1 VTGDE
6 TTGSGVENQIGSA
19 SIGQASGKA
28 TCYIGLGSNLG
39 DRESL
44 LRRACEGLAK
54 DPHITILRGSSIFES
69 EPWGY
74 AEQPAFL
81 NAVVEI
87 DTELGPLELLLVLQ
101 SIEKRLGREKRF
113 KWGPREIDLDLLLYA
128 DLQINRRGLTV
139 PHPAMFE
146 RAFVLA
152 PLAELAPWLT
162 TRDGVPIQDALHR
175 LDPHGKQAVVQAV
188 SLMTVIC

>member
-1 VTGDE
+1 MGDE
-6 TTGSGVENQIGSA
+6 TTGSRVESQIGWA
-19 SIGQASGKA
+19 IDGQASGKA

-39 DRESL
+39 DRASL
-44 LRRACEGLAK
+44 LRQACESLTK
-54 DPHITILRGSSIFES
+54 VPQVTVLRGSSIFES

-74 AEQPAFL
+74 ADQPAFL

-87 DTELGPLELLLVLQ
+87 ATALGPLELLLVLQ

-113 KWGPREIDLDLLLYA
+113 RWGPREIDLDLLLYA
-128 DLQINRRGLTV
+128 DLRINRRGLTV
-139 PHPAMFE
+139 PHPEMFE

-162 TRDGVPIQDALHR
+162 TRDGVQIEEALHR
-175 LDPHGKQAVVQAV
+175 LDPQGKQAIVQAV
-188 SLMTVIC
+188 SLMNAIS